1 LINTTTE
8 IKLNFFVWQK
18 TNSIFILQEA
28 IAHVTILVNFSFDS
42 SVNAS
47 CGPRLLM
54 SPSVYVWEQL
64 TSAATEQTRAK
75 RPGASNRLSAMVKM
89 FPPSLFISI
98 AFDFKGRC
106 VNVKEHDSN
115 TKGRG
120 GFVDCLTVAPSPGLS
135 DKRDAASDPSDRL
148 KIVTT
153 VAPITSIVENVGGD
167 KSIAKYSEGISS
179 HLRHPSDSNCSQR
192 RSGDPQRTR
201 PRTPTLKLAQA
212 NLKQGAS
219 IFSLGDKTIKEAEY
233 VYDFSFPK
241 EQGHPNPHL
250 WLNPEYAMRYATL
263 ARDELARLDPKNKA
277 VYEQNA
283 AQYLKKLEALDRAIK
298 EALQTIPQN
307 NRRLLTYH
315 DSWPYFA
322 RRYGFQ
328 VIGAVQPSDFAD
340 PSPKEVVRLIEQIR
354 KEKVPAVFGSEVFPS
369 PVLEQIAR
377 EGKSRYI
384 DKLRDDELPGKPG
397 DPRHSYIGMMVEN
410 MTIMFEALGGFADLN
425 GPVRIFP
432 SCPPK
437 AQSGEADGAFP

>member
-1 LINTTTE
+1 MKRNT
-8 IKLNFFVWQK
+8 IRIQFGQ
-18 TNSIFILQEA
+18 
-28 IAHVTILVNFSFDS
+28 
-42 SVNAS
+42 
-47 CGPRLLM
+47 
-54 SPSVYVWEQL
+54 
-64 TSAATEQTRAK
+64 
-75 RPGASNRLSAMVKM
+75 
-89 FPPSLFISI
+89 
-98 AFDFKGRC
+98 
-106 VNVKEHDSN
+106 
-115 TKGRG
+115 G
-120 GFVDCLTVAPSPGLS
+120 GFLWIVLLLLLVQACQ
-135 DKRDAASDPSDRL
+135 DKRDAKLATPADRL

-167 KSIAKYSEGISS
+167 KIDLAGIIPEGINS
-179 HLRHPSDSNCSQR
+179 HTFEAIPSDSKLLASADLVILN
-192 RSGDPQRTR
+192 GLDLE
-201 PRTPTLKLAQA
+201 TPTLKLAQA

-340 PSPKEVVRLIEQIR
+340 PGPKEVVRLIEQIR

-397 DPRHSYIGMMVEN
+397 DPQHSYIGMMIEN
-410 MTIMFEALGGFADLN
+410 MTIMFEALGGSAEALKKVDPA
-425 GPVRIFP
+425 PV
-432 SCPPK
+432 
-437 AQSGEADGAFP
+437 AGAHANYRRKN